1 MTTPSDLSALA
12 REGLAKIEE
21 AILRLLEAHPEGLRN
36 AEIGDLL
43 GLRWNIDGRQKDWL
57 TYAVLGRMR
66 ANGRVDWDQATKL
79 FTLAEFGESS
89 PLAQEGVRTI
99 ETAILRLLE
108 THPGGLKNVEIG
120 DLLGLRWN
128 IDGRQKDW
136 LTYAVLGRMVAD
148 ESVAWEKATK
158 RYTKV

>member
-1 MTTPSDLSALA
+1 MTTSNEMTALA
-12 REGLAKIEE
+12 QEGLAKIEE
-21 AILRLLEAHPEGLRN
+21 AILRLLETHPGGLRN
-36 AEIGDLL
+36 AEIGNLL

-57 TYAVLGRMR
+57 TYAVLGRML
-66 ANGRVDWDQATKL
+66 ANGRVAWDQATKL
-79 FTLAEFGESS
+79 FTVAEFGESA
-89 PLAQEGVRTI
+89 PLAQEGVKRI

-128 IDGRQKDW
+128 IEGRQKDW
-136 LTYAVLGRMVAD
+136 LTYAVLGRMVAGG
-148 ESVAWEKATK
+148 SVAWEKATK